1 MESSTKNGTSSQKD
15 IELQLKIAILSGLID
30 IKYKDLSEQMQS
42 RKEVGS
48 ILRTSIAEVTIFRAG
63 VVLGQRGIFFQMLQY
78 LLERLPVMVCPKL
91 VLTKS
96 QPISV
101 NDMVTYLIKS
111 IELGNT
117 ADKDFD
123 MAGPE
128 ILSYVDMM
136 KRYSAVLNISL
147 KIVIIPFLTQRL
159 FLLGRFDYTNKGIS
173 YRTFD

>member
-1 MESSTKNGTSSQKD
+1 MESSTKNGTSSQKE

-63 VVLGQRGIFFQMLQY
+63 VVLGQGGSFFQMLQY

-111 IELGNT
+111 IELGDT

-147 KIVIIPFLTQRL
+147 KIVIIPFLTHRL